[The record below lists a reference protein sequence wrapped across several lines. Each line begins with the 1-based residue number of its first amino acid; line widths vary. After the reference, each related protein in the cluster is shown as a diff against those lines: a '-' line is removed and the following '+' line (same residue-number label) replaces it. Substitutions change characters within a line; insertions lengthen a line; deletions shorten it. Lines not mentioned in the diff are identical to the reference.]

1 MRCFCLHVCS
11 IKDLKNFFSS
21 ADDTMR
27 TIANEGQVVLSEER
41 DTELD
46 IKTIL
51 PSLDQSFEN
60 TQATETGVEFQG
72 QYRSLRRRDSA
83 FWRNFIS
90 RKFADKKLHE
100 SSFELG
106 ADSRLNVTKS
116 GKLVMAEDRD
126 TGSVTWKIYWGLLKE
141 FGIFSAV
148 TVSVLLVLG
157 QAIFI
162 YGDYWLA
169 RWASS
174 DAEEQKESKWIWIY
188 AIFVGALIIISVW
201 RAQVFFHFSLV
212 ASTSLHEKSLSR
224 VLHAPLSFYHTNPT
238 GRILN
243 RFSRD
248 LGAVDEQLPKV
259 AFDALQ
265 AFMMVSGALVLLIV
279 VIPYILPVFVPL
291 IIMFLWINQRYL
303 VTSRE
308 LKRFEAVTRS
318 PVYANFNAIITGL
331 PTIRAYRVANFFR
344 KQFLHL
350 LTINCSWWFSWIT
363 CARWIGFRLDFIVA
377 MLLTAAPFI
386 MVGIHEKLGADLVGL
401 ALTQSLY
408 LSGLLQWATRQ
419 AAEVENNM
427 TSTERL
433 FSYCRLPQEPP
444 TTKRGGAPAPLGWPM
459 EGKIRYKN
467 VNAIYRAGLPNVLRD
482 LLFQIDGGESC
493 GVVGRTGSGKSSLL
507 LSLFRLIPITGGQIF
522 IDDTDISQL
531 ALDALR
537 KQIAIIPQDPVLF
550 SGALRYN
557 LDPWSKYSDA
567 EVWKALENSQM
578 KNRVTT
584 LGHGLG
590 LGMHIQE
597 AGKNFSAGERQL
609 LCLAR
614 ALLQNSMI
622 LALDEATA
630 NVDSKTDAKIQ
641 STVREAHKNIEGV
654 NQRTLLVIAH
664 RLDTIMDCDKI
675 MVLSNGQLIE
685 HGSPQSLLSDP
696 GTEFFAMA
704 RHAKKI

>member
-1 MRCFCLHVCS
+1 MQTVTNEEETKLLDE
-11 IKDLKNFFSS
+11 KDP
-21 ADDTMR
+21 
-27 TIANEGQVVLSEER
+27 
-41 DTELD
+41 ELD
-46 IKTIL
+46 ILTVL
-51 PSLDQSFEN
+51 PSLNQSLKDKQP
-60 TQATETGVEFQG
+60 TPTGAGTEG
-72 QYRSLRRRDSA
+72 QNRSLRKRDST
-83 FWRNFIS
+83 FWRNFAS
-90 RKFADKKLHE
+90 RKFANKKMHD
-100 SSFELG
+100 SAVELG
-106 ADSRLNVTKS
+106 ADSRLNMTKS
-116 GKLVMAEDRD
+116 GKLVMVEDRD
-126 TGSVTWKIYWGLLKE
+126 TGSVTWKVYWGLLKE
-141 FGIFSAV
+141 FGLVSAI
-148 TVSVLLVLG
+148 TVSVLLLLG

-169 RWASS
+169 KWASS
-174 DAEEQKESKWIWIY
+174 DPEEQKESKWIWVY
-188 AIFVGALIIISVW
+188 AIFVAALIIISVW
-201 RAQVFFHFSLV
+201 RAQMFFHYSLV
-212 ASTSLHEKSLSR
+212 ASTSLHEKSLAR

-291 IIMFLWINQRYL
+291 IIAFLWINQRYL

-318 PVYANFNAIITGL
+318 PVYANFNAIINGL
-331 PTIRAYRVANFFR
+331 PTIRAYRVAGFFR
-344 KQFLHL
+344 KHFLHI

-377 MLLTAAPFI
+377 ILLTAAPLI

-433 FSYCRLPQEPP
+433 FAYCHLHQEPP
-444 TTKRGGAPAPLGWPM
+444 TIKRGGVPAPPGWPT
-459 EGKIRYKN
+459 EGKIKYTN
-467 VNAIYRAGLPNVLRD
+467 VDAVYRAGLPNVLNGMT
-482 LLFQIDGGESC
+482 FEISGGESC

-507 LSLFRLIPITGGQIF
+507 LTIFRLIPITGGQIL
-522 IDDTDISQL
+522 IDDIDISKI

-550 SGALRYN
+550 SGTLRSN
-557 LDPWSKYSDA
+557 LDPWNKYSDA
-567 EVWKALENSQM
+567 EVWKALENAQM
-578 KNRVTT
+578 KSKVTS
-584 LGHGLG
+584 LGHGFG
-590 LGMHIQE
+590 LRMYIQE
-597 AGKNFSAGERQL
+597 AGKNFSAGEKQL

-614 ALLQNSMI
+614 ALLQDSMI

-630 NVDSKTDAKIQ
+630 NVDSKTDMQIQ
-641 STVREAHKNIEGV
+641 STVRKAHKNLEGS

-664 RLDTIMDCDKI
+664 RLDTIMDCDKV
-675 MVLSNGQLIE
+675 MVLSSGQIIE
-685 HGSPQSLLSDP
+685 HGSPKSLLSNSKSD
-696 GTEFFAMA
+696 FFAMA
-704 RHAKKI
+704 RHAKKV